1 MEAPRFRLSNFVQAR
16 ASSMAKFEIIGKTV
30 TFDPRI
36 PSAARRAEGLVSRAN
51 ALGVPY
57 VVEATPQGTKIT
69 FTGRR
74 KDVRRV
80 FDPTIRSSTRRS
92 SSGKRRSATRRQRS

>member
-1 MEAPRFRLSNFVQAR
+1 MDPQRFRLSNFVQAR
-16 ASSMAKFEIIGKTV
+16 ASSIAKFEIIGKTV
-30 TFDPRI
+30 IYDPRI

-74 KDVRRV
+74 KEVRRV
-80 FDPTIRSSTRRS
+80 FDPTLRSSTRRT
-92 SSGKRRSATRRQRS
+92 SSGKGRSATRRRH